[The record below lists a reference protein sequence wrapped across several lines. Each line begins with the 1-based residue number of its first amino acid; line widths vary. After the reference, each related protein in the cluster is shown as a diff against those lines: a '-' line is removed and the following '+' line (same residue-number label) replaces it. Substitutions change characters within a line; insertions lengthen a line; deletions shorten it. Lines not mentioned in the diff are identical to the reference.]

1 MTDRDPLALAR
12 EALGGTPAWLVG
24 GALRDRLLGRPTDD
38 LDVVV
43 DGPVK
48 EAARALGRLARAAAF
63 PLSDAFGVWRGVARD
78 HPRRGGPP
86 TANGPGRA
94 EGLAGR

>member
-1 MTDRDPLALAR
+1 MPADPLALAR
-12 EALGGTPAWLVG
+12 EALHGTPAWLVG

-48 EAARALGRLARAAAF
+48 DAARALGRLARAAAF
-63 PLSDAFGVWRGVARD
+63 PLSDAFGVWRVVWGA
-78 HPRRGGPP
+78 P
-86 TANGPGRA
+86 A
-94 EGLAGR
+94 